1 MQTFGLPRQI
11 TRGAALASRLR
22 DAERSEAARR
32 RDAVRRWQGARR
44 QGLSAADAAAAV
56 GVSRATLYRW
66 AKRAEPRSRRPRRP
80 RRRRGRPLDPA
91 RRTNIFSLAS
101 ARRCRP
107 LRGSQAKGARPME
120 GAVPPM
126 NWTDSKTREL
136 RRLWT
141 EGWPTAEIG
150 RALGVTKNAV
160 VGKSHRLGLK
170 PRPSPIASR
179 STGNAVGARAMSR
192 SKPQEPR
199 RISDVIDLMAG
210 MCRWPS
216 GDPGEADFHFCGR
229 PAAAGK
235 PYCAEHCAVAYVSRS
250 RDRERSAV

>member
-1 MQTFGLPRQI
+1 M
-11 TRGAALASRLR
+11 
-22 DAERSEAARR
+22 D
-32 RDAVRRWQGARR
+32 
-44 QGLSAADAAAAV
+44 
-56 GVSRATLYRW
+56 
-66 AKRAEPRSRRPRRP
+66 
-80 RRRRGRPLDPA
+80 
-91 RRTNIFSLAS
+91 
-101 ARRCRP
+101 
-107 LRGSQAKGARPME
+107 
-120 GAVPPM
+120 
-126 NWTDSKTREL
+126 
-136 RRLWT
+136 RRLAH
-141 EGWPTAEIG
+141 AEIG

-235 PYCAEHCAVAYVSRS
+235 PYCAEHWRRGLCQPLARSRAQRRLRPRPAEAATARPSDPAVRFPRIREVRHGRAVVSRRSPPGGRGATGRS
-250 RDRERSAV
+250 RAPRQSLLAMECYLARKPRKPSRIDGRGPTRDEAHDRSGFR